1 MLCDCCP
8 TSSDLKNF
16 FAVFFFCWGCLIG
29 LNSFPTTSWGK
40 WGCCCTIL
48 WKTSYKILLHGFY
61 GWLREKKSKR
71 QQNKSACIYKCNSMA
86 KKSFHFAYFAYTQMK
101 DVYPNVKHY
110 EEILVKDVTNCEN
123 HSHFWVIFKLLE
135 NITLSAFQSLNLQK
149 FVDVI
154 TVQ

>member
-1 MLCDCCP
+1 
-8 TSSDLKNF
+8 
-16 FAVFFFCWGCLIG
+16 
-29 LNSFPTTSWGK
+29 
-40 WGCCCTIL
+40 
-48 WKTSYKILLHGFY
+48 
-61 GWLREKKSKR
+61 
-71 QQNKSACIYKCNSMA
+71 MA

-101 DVYPNVKHY
+101 GVYPNVKHY

-123 HSHFWVIFKLLE
+123 YSHFWVIFKLLE